1 MGSINNGVREYPVA
15 ELFLR
20 EVLQRLGRRFI
31 ALDGQQ
37 AAHVLTVMLARPG
50 DADMLGTYFSP
61 ALLPTQFA
69 DMYKKVSVSCPRCPS
84 PRQLP
89 CPCRWVRPLTCARV
103 SCGAQIVDNAAAFGP
118 EATQRLLAQFDV
130 SAWLADSASTATAI
144 SAFARLV
151 LSICVRIGPL
161 AVNDRQVPCGSH
173 CRLPC
178 APSGR

>member
-1 MGSINNGVREYPVA
+1 MA

-89 CPCRWVRPLTCARV
+89 ALPQPLPAARVAPARV
-103 SCGAQIVDNAAAFGP
+103 SCPVRVVG
-118 EATQRLLAQFDV
+118 
-130 SAWLADSASTATAI
+130 
-144 SAFARLV
+144 
-151 LSICVRIGPL
+151 CVR
-161 AVNDRQVPCGSH
+161 
-173 CRLPC
+173 
-178 APSGR
+178 

>member
-1 MGSINNGVREYPVA
+1 MA

-89 CPCRWVRPLTCARV
+89 ALPQPASSALSVSLGASVDMCACIVWGPDCR
-103 SCGAQIVDNAAAFGP
+103 Q
-118 EATQRLLAQFDV
+118 
-130 SAWLADSASTATAI
+130 
-144 SAFARLV
+144 
-151 LSICVRIGPL
+151 
-161 AVNDRQVPCGSH
+161 CGSVW
-173 CRLPC
+173 
-178 APSGR
+178 A